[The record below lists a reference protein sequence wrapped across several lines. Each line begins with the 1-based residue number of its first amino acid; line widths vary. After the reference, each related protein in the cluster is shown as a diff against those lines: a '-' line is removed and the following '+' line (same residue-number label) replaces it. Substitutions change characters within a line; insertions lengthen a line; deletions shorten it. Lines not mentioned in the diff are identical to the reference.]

1 MNMNKRETA
10 ILIRMSESELSQIRM
25 RMEEYGTTNMSAFI
39 RKMAIDGYIVKL
51 ELPELKEMTRL
62 LSSYSNNLNQIA
74 KRVNATGNIYPVDF
88 DEILRQQDNL
98 WTAAEKIIRTLS
110 KINKITHCR
119 KEIKTL
125 TPHEAIREK

>member
-1 MNMNKRETA
+1 MDKRETA
-10 ILIRMSESELSQIRM
+10 VLIRMSETELSQIRA
-25 RMEEYGTTNMSAFI
+25 RMEEFGTSNMSAFI

-74 KRVNATGNIYPVDF
+74 KRVNATGNIYPIDF
-88 DEILRQQDNL
+88 DEIIQHQNNL

-110 KINKITHCR
+110 KIK
-119 KEIKTL
+119 
-125 TPHEAIREK
+125 

>member
-1 MNMNKRETA
+1 MEKREVSIKLRLT
-10 ILIRMSESELSQIRM
+10 ESELAQIQCRM
-25 RMEEYGTTNMSAFI
+25 QEYGTSNMSAFI

-74 KRVNATGNIYPVDF
+74 KRVNATGNIYPIDF
-88 DEILRQQDNL
+88 DEIIQHQNNL

-110 KINKITHCR
+110 KIK
-119 KEIKTL
+119 
-125 TPHEAIREK
+125 